1 MYKMP
6 DSSLHII
13 DPNMPY
19 QNSPAAPQNVMG
31 MGPNELGPVE
41 WSAVELRGKE
51 MMADPEFN
59 AWWSENYSG
68 DIEATLT
75 LAVNSGLMP
84 ALIRDPVSGRYADTL
99 VKLQI
104 EMIESPS
111 FRAMMMNLPPMD
123 AEKMFLEVMGG
134 LRFFDANEA
143 SLKRAAEAMGMA
155 RKLAMP

>member
-1 MYKMP
+1 M
-6 DSSLHII
+6 
-13 DPNMPY
+13 
-19 QNSPAAPQNVMG
+19 V
-31 MGPNELGPVE
+31 
-41 WSAVELRGKE
+41 
-51 MMADPEFN
+51 ADPEFN
-59 AWWSENYSG
+59 AWWSENYRG

-111 FRAMMMNLPPMD
+111 FRAMMMNLPEMD
-123 AEKMFLEVMGG
+123 AEKMFLEVIGG
-134 LRFFDANEA
+134 LRFYDANEA